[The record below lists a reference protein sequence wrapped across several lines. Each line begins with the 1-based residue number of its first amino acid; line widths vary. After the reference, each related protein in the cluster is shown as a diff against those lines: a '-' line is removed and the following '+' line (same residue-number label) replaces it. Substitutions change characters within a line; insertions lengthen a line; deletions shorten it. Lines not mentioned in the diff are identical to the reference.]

1 MMPRQCVTKVSGSK
15 TRCTGMESIS
25 GMTVGDSRVAILM
38 IKKMVLGL
46 TCGLTEESTMV
57 IGKMVTSTVKEQ

>member
-1 MMPRQCVTKVSGSK
+1 
-15 TRCTGMESIS
+15 MESIS

-46 TCGLTEESTMV
+46 TCGLTGESTMAT
-57 IGKMVTSTVKEQ
+57 GKMVTSMVKEQLCYQT